1 MNFCLPLQN
10 IINYLSSIISV
21 YNLLIIHDILEEIM
35 GWITSII
42 IGTLVGWL
50 AGKIM
55 KSSHGLL
62 INFLLGWGG
71 SILGKFLA
79 DLLKISSD
87 SLVGDIAFSLAGA
100 CLILFI
106 YNKFIKK

>member
-1 MNFCLPLQN
+1 
-10 IINYLSSIISV
+10 
-21 YNLLIIHDILEEIM
+21 M
-35 GWITSII
+35 GWLISII

-55 KSSHGLL
+55 NSSHGLL
-62 INFLLGWGG
+62 VNFLLGWGG
-71 SILGKFLA
+71 SILGKFIA

-87 SLVGDIAFSLAGA
+87 SFAGDIVFSVVGA

-106 YNKFIKK
+106 YGKIKK

>member
-1 MNFCLPLQN
+1 
-10 IINYLSSIISV
+10 
-21 YNLLIIHDILEEIM
+21 M
-35 GWITSII
+35 GWLASII
-42 IGTLVGWL
+42 IGILVGWL

-62 INFLLGWGG
+62 VNFLLGWAG
-71 SILGKFLA
+71 SFLGKFIA

-87 SLVGDIAFSLAGA
+87 GLVGDILFSVAGA

-106 YNKFIKK
+106 FNSFNKKQ

>member
-1 MNFCLPLQN
+1 
-10 IINYLSSIISV
+10 
-21 YNLLIIHDILEEIM
+21 M
-35 GWITSII
+35 GWIASII

-62 INFLLGWGG
+62 VNFLLGWAG
-71 SILGKFLA
+71 SILGKFIA

-87 SLVGDIAFSLAGA
+87 GLVGDILFSVAGA

-106 YNKFIKK
+106 YNKIKK

>member
-1 MNFCLPLQN
+1 
-10 IINYLSSIISV
+10 
-21 YNLLIIHDILEEIM
+21 M
-35 GWITSII
+35 GWLASII

-55 KSSHGLL
+55 KSDHGLL

-71 SILGKFLA
+71 SILGKFIA

-87 SLVGDIAFSLAGA
+87 SLVGDILFSIVGA

-106 YNKFIKK
+106 FNKVKK

>member
-1 MNFCLPLQN
+1 
-10 IINYLSSIISV
+10 
-21 YNLLIIHDILEEIM
+21 M
-35 GWITSII
+35 GWLASII

-62 INFLLGWGG
+62 INFLLGWLG
-71 SILGKFLA
+71 SILGKFIA
-79 DLLKISSD
+79 DLLKIYSD
-87 SLVGDIAFSLAGA
+87 SLAGDILFSLVGA

-106 YNKFIKK
+106 YNKLKK

>member
-1 MNFCLPLQN
+1 
-10 IINYLSSIISV
+10 
-21 YNLLIIHDILEEIM
+21 M
-35 GWITSII
+35 GWLASII
-42 IGTLVGWL
+42 IGILVGWL

-62 INFLLGWGG
+62 INFLLGWAG

-87 SLVGDIAFSLAGA
+87 SLVGDILFSIVGA

-106 YNKFIKK
+106 FNKVKK

>member
-1 MNFCLPLQN
+1 M
-10 IINYLSSIISV
+10 
-21 YNLLIIHDILEEIM
+21 E
-35 GWITSII
+35 WITSII

-62 INFLLGWGG
+62 INFLLGWAG
-71 SILGKFLA
+71 SILGNFLA

-87 SLVGDIAFSLAGA
+87 SLAGNILFSVAGA
-100 CLILFI
+100 CLILFL
-106 YNKFIKK
+106 YGKLKK

>member
-1 MNFCLPLQN
+1 MDWLF
-10 IINYLSSIISV
+10 
-21 YNLLIIHDILEEIM
+21 
-35 GWITSII
+35 TII

-55 KSSHGLL
+55 KSEHGLL
-62 INFLLGWGG
+62 INFVLGWTG

-87 SLVGDIAFSLAGA
+87 SLAGDIVFSLVGA

-106 YNKFIKK
+106 YNKIKK

>member
-1 MNFCLPLQN
+1 
-10 IINYLSSIISV
+10 
-21 YNLLIIHDILEEIM
+21 M

-62 INFLLGWGG
+62 SNFLLGWAG

-87 SLVGDIAFSLAGA
+87 SLVGDILFSIVGA

-106 YNKFIKK
+106 FNKLKK

>member
-1 MNFCLPLQN
+1 
-10 IINYLSSIISV
+10 
-21 YNLLIIHDILEEIM
+21 M
-35 GWITSII
+35 GWLFSII

-71 SILGKFLA
+71 SILGKIIA

-87 SLVGDIAFSLAGA
+87 SFVGDILFSVAGA

-106 YNKFIKK
+106 FNKIKK

>member
-1 MNFCLPLQN
+1 
-10 IINYLSSIISV
+10 
-21 YNLLIIHDILEEIM
+21 M
-35 GWITSII
+35 GWIASII

-62 INFLLGWGG
+62 INFLLGWAG
-71 SILGKFLA
+71 SVFGKFIA

-87 SLVGDIAFSLAGA
+87 SLAGDILFSVVGA

-106 YNKFIKK
+106 FNKLKK

>member
-1 MNFCLPLQN
+1 
-10 IINYLSSIISV
+10 
-21 YNLLIIHDILEEIM
+21 M

-42 IGTLVGWL
+42 IGTLIGWL

-62 INFLLGWGG
+62 VNFLLGWAG
-71 SILGKFLA
+71 SILGKFIA

-87 SLVGDIAFSLAGA
+87 SLAGDIIFSVAGA

-106 YNKFIKK
+106 YGRLKK

>member
-1 MNFCLPLQN
+1 
-10 IINYLSSIISV
+10 
-21 YNLLIIHDILEEIM
+21 M

-62 INFLLGWGG
+62 INFLLGWAG

-87 SLVGDIAFSLAGA
+87 SLVGDILFSIVGA

-106 YNKFIKK
+106 FNKVK

>member
-1 MNFCLPLQN
+1 
-10 IINYLSSIISV
+10 
-21 YNLLIIHDILEEIM
+21 M

-62 INFLLGWGG
+62 INFLLGWAG

-87 SLVGDIAFSLAGA
+87 SLVGDILFSIVGA

-106 YNKFIKK
+106 FNKVKK

>member
-1 MNFCLPLQN
+1 
-10 IINYLSSIISV
+10 
-21 YNLLIIHDILEEIM
+21 M

-62 INFLLGWGG
+62 INFLLGWAG

-87 SLVGDIAFSLAGA
+87 SLVGDILFSIVGA

-106 YNKFIKK
+106 FNKLKK